1 MVTAV
6 AAKVAE
12 ELNTPSSPAVE
23 TAARGTGRPVS
34 ISAMDAVAVLG
45 NGDEGVIV
53 IVPVKGVGRNEP
65 GESVYVSSYGR
76 YRLRGCEAEPVT
88 WLVGL

>member
-12 ELNTPSSPAVE
+12 ELDRSSSPAVE
-23 TAARGTGRPVS
+23 TTASGTGGS
-34 ISAMDAVAVLG
+34 IVVFSCPESNSVGDAVALLG
-45 NGDEGVIV
+45 SGDEGVIV

-65 GESVYVSSYGR
+65 GEMVYVSS
-76 YRLRGCEAEPVT
+76 
-88 WLVGL
+88 